1 MKRDNIDILLV
12 KLESIT
18 NLLALLEES
27 FAMSA
32 NTQSESIMK
41 VLKVLIDDVIVK

>member
-1 MKRDNIDILLV
+1 M
-12 KLESIT
+12 
-18 NLLALLEES
+18 LLEEV
-27 FAMSA
+27 FAMGV